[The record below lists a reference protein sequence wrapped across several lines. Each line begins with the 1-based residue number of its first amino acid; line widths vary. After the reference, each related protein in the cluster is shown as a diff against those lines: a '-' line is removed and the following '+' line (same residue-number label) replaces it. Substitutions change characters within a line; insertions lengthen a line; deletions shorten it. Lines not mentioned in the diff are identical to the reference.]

1 MLLVKR
7 KIVFIACLLM
17 FVVAAQGKDT
27 LRISLNEAVRIALD
41 QNMTIKVA
49 DNEIRRVNYAN
60 KERRAALIPSLSFS
74 GAYQRALKKQRMF
87 FDIPGFPPNPDGI
100 EVGQDNTFNLGLNFQ
115 VPIIAP
121 TLWATQRLSDT
132 DLEMAYESARSSK
145 QSLVNQVTKA
155 YYGVLMAKDSY
166 KVFERSYKN
175 TADNARIIADKYRLG
190 SVSEFEWIRAD
201 VQARNALSNLVS
213 AESAIELSKLQLKML
228 MGIDMFAD
236 IDVQGELAELE
247 TQMYGEALTAKAMEI
262 DNNTDLKQFDIRTK
276 QLQQSLQIHRSQLL
290 PTLAAGVNAQFMSM
304 ANDDVALSAY
314 NWFPTSTAQFSLSIP
329 IFQGGA
335 KHYKS
340 KQLHVQLQ
348 TMDYQKDNLR
358 RSIELQ
364 SISLIDNMTKALE
377 KMASNKKALLQ
388 AEKALNI
395 AQKMYEVGAGTFLDV
410 SNSELAYI
418 QSGLAYNQS
427 IFYFVSAK
435 ADLEKLL
442 GTELVK

>member
-1 MLLVKR
+1 MVLVKR
-7 KIVFIACLLM
+7 KIVFITCLLM
-17 FVVAAQGKDT
+17 FASGLFANDT
-27 LRISLNEAVRIALD
+27 LRVSLSEAIRISLDENL
-41 QNMTIKVA
+41 TIKVA
-49 DNEIRRVNYAN
+49 ESEIQRVNYAN
-60 KERRAALIPSLSFS
+60 KERRAGLIPSISAS
-74 GAYQRALKKQRMF
+74 GAYQRALQKQRMF
-87 FDIPGFPPNPDGI
+87 IDFPGFPSSPDGVEI
-100 EVGQDNTFNLGLNFQ
+100 GQDNTFNFGLSAQ
-115 VPIIAP
+115 VPLIAP
-121 TLWATQRLSDT
+121 TLWATQRLST
-132 DLEMAYESARSSK
+132 YDLEMAYESARSSK
-145 QSLVNQVTKA
+145 QSLVHQVTKA

-175 TADNARIIADKYRLG
+175 TAENARIIADKHRLG

-213 AESAIELSKLQLKML
+213 AESAINLSKLQLKML
-228 MGIDMFAD
+228 MGIDMYAE
-236 IDVQGELAELE
+236 IDVQGELSELE

-276 QLQQSLQIHRSQLL
+276 QLQQSLQIHKTQWL
-290 PTLAAGVNAQFMSM
+290 PTLAAGVNAQLMSM

-314 NWFPTSTAQFSLSIP
+314 NWFPTSTAQLSLSIP

-340 KQLHVQLQ
+340 KQLNVQLQ

-358 RSIELQ
+358 RSLELQ
-364 SISLIDNMTKALE
+364 SISYVDNMTKALE

-388 AEKALNI
+388 AEKALSI
-395 AQKMYEVGAGTFLDV
+395 AQKMYEVGASTFLDV

-427 IFYFVSAK
+427 IFDFVSAK

-442 GTELVK
+442 GTELSK

>member
-7 KIVFIACLLM
+7 KIVFITCLLLLGSGL
-17 FVVAAQGKDT
+17 FANDT
-27 LRISLNEAVRIALD
+27 LRVNLNEAIRIALD
-41 QNMTIKVA
+41 ENSTIKVA
-49 DNEIRRVNYAN
+49 ESEILRVSYAN
-60 KERRAALIPSLSFS
+60 SERRAALIPSVSGS

-87 FDIPGFPPNPDGI
+87 FDIPGFPASPDGV
-100 EVGQDNTFNLGLNFQ
+100 EVGQDNTFNLGINAQ

-121 TLWATQRLSDT
+121 TLWASQRLSDT

-145 QSLVNQVTKA
+145 QSLVHQVTKA

-166 KVFERSYKN
+166 KVFKRSYKN
-175 TADNARIIADKYRLG
+175 TAENARIIADKYRLG

-213 AESAIELSKLQLKML
+213 AESAINLSKLQLKML
-228 MGIDMFAD
+228 MGIDMYAE

-247 TQMYGEALTAKAMEI
+247 TQMYGQALTAKAMEI

-276 QLQQSLQIHRSQLL
+276 QLQQSLQIHKTQWL
-290 PTLAAGVNAQFMSM
+290 PTLAAGVNAQLMSM
-304 ANDDVALSAY
+304 ANDNVALSDY
-314 NWFPTSTAQFSLSIP
+314 KWFPTSTAQFSLSIP

-340 KQLHVQLQ
+340 KQLYVQLQ
-348 TMDYQKDNLR
+348 AMDYQKENLR
-358 RSIELQ
+358 RSLELQ
-364 SISLIDNMTKALE
+364 SISFVDNMTKAIE

-388 AEKALNI
+388 AEKALSI
-395 AQKMYEVGAGTFLDV
+395 AQRMYEVGASTFLDV

-427 IFYFVSAK
+427 IFDFVSAK

-442 GTELVK
+442 GTELIK